1 MDNPE
6 NWQHR
11 SHETEKKSKQKHN
24 TICIGHHHTQTQTN
38 TNNVN
43 KTNRTSFLC
52 GNRNGHHNIKT
63 YNNATQKTKKM
74 SSMDPTKK
82 PWVNSDVR
90 EGEAVPASYKTPS
103 VLFIYTVKSGKS
115 LGSYRGKKK
124 ST

>member
-1 MDNPE
+1 
-6 NWQHR
+6 
-11 SHETEKKSKQKHN
+11 
-24 TICIGHHHTQTQTN
+24 
-38 TNNVN
+38 
-43 KTNRTSFLC
+43 
-52 GNRNGHHNIKT
+52 
-63 YNNATQKTKKM
+63 M

-124 ST
+124 STGRKHLWKVLYGNWSFRFDPLTNMAATGNSFLLRLVDF